1 MTKRE
6 FGRESVKMHMTLIK
20 VKRGDG
26 HDDDN
31 TKTKNIRRRTFDARN
46 ILENYGKFDFGMQ
59 VNEIH
64 LAILKSN
71 DTDGFYKCT
80 GSIKL

>member
-1 MTKRE
+1 
-6 FGRESVKMHMTLIK
+6 MTLIK

-26 HDDDN
+26 DDDDDN

-80 GSIKL
+80 GSIKF